1 MKIYIYADMEGCS
14 GISNSEFIGGGRP
27 RFAELGCQ
35 FMAADINACVAGCFD
50 AGATEVIVRDGHS
63 SGLNFSAAD
72 IDPRAQVIQGDTPGI
87 RFADIDGA
95 AGLILLGYHAM
106 AGTTGALL
114 DHTYASKRIQN
125 LWLNGRKVGEI
136 GLDAAIA
143 AEHNVRVLLV
153 TGDDKA
159 CQEAVSW
166 IPGVLA
172 CQVKKSYGTQSTRLL
187 SPEVAHQMIRERTVE
202 AIKRRARVRK
212 IKVDYPATLRWE
224 YLERVPVPV
233 DERYNM
239 LDARSFERTGDSL
252 ETLLLR

>member
-35 FMAADINACVAGCFD
+35 FMVDDINACVAGCFD

-72 IDPRAQVIQGDTPGI
+72 IDPRAEIIQGNTSRALFP
-87 RFADIDGA
+87 DIDGA
-95 AGLILLGYHAM
+95 AGLILLGHHAM
-106 AGTTGALL
+106 AGATGALL
-114 DHTYASKRIQN
+114 DHSYASRQIQN
-125 LWLNGRKVGEI
+125 LWLNGRKIGEI
-136 GLDAAIA
+136 GLNAAIA

-187 SPEVAHQMIRERTVE
+187 SPEIAHQMIRERTVE

-212 IKVDYPATLRWE
+212 IKVDYPAILRWE